1 MRNKTTKIALA
12 LGMLLLASQAQ
23 ADQLADI
30 KAAGVVK
37 VATFDAN
44 PPFGSVDAKT
54 HHIVGYDVDFAQAL
68 AKALGVKL
76 ELVATNP
83 ANRIPLLQSGKA
95 DLIVAD
101 ITITPERAQVID
113 FSTPYFVTG
122 QQFLVPA
129 GSPDKLDEYSKARI
143 GAVKG
148 TTGEQAL
155 HQRFPQARVLSYDD
169 IPLALTALR
178 NGNVQAI
185 TQDSTILAGLLAE
198 APDKAKFKILPD
210 LLSKEEIGVGVKKG
224 EPALLKAVN
233 DELVKLEKT
242 GEAAKIYDVWFG
254 PATKTPQPRAFTKKR
269 NNMFSGLLSHSAA
282 PAADFSRLQRASIT
296 FRDVAKR
303 YGDHQVLNAINLQV
317 EPGEVVAILGPSG
330 SGKSTLIRLINQL
343 ESLSGG
349 EILIDGKPTS
359 RLSGS
364 ALRQLRSRVGFVFQQ
379 FNLYAH
385 LTAQENITLA
395 LERVHGW
402 EKSAAQARALALL
415 RQVGLEEKAQQMPAQ
430 LSGGQQQRVAI
441 ARALAS
447 SPQIILFD
455 EPTSALDPEMIG
467 EVLQV
472 MKTLAHSGITML
484 VVTHEMQFAREIADR
499 VVFIDG
505 GDILEVAPPAE
516 FFAHPQHARARR
528 FLQKVLD
535 PLHQESLE

>member
-224 EPALLKAVN
+224 EPALLKALYRSPQWNSPVCSR
-233 DELVKLEKT
+233 V
-242 GEAAKIYDVWFG
+242 YS
-254 PATKTPQPRAFTKKR
+254 PTPRLRPRIFHVC
-269 NNMFSGLLSHSAA
+269 SA
-282 PAADFSRLQRASIT
+282 PALRSVMWPSATAIIRYLTRSTCRSSP
-296 FRDVAKR
+296 AKWWR
-303 YGDHQVLNAINLQV
+303 
-317 EPGEVVAILGPSG
+317 S
-330 SGKSTLIRLINQL
+330 
-343 ESLSGG
+343 
-349 EILIDGKPTS
+349 
-359 RLSGS
+359 S
-364 ALRQLRSRVGFVFQQ
+364 ALPVR
-379 FNLYAH
+379 
-385 LTAQENITLA
+385 EN
-395 LERVHGW
+395 
-402 EKSAAQARALALL
+402 
-415 RQVGLEEKAQQMPAQ
+415 
-430 LSGGQQQRVAI
+430 
-441 ARALAS
+441 
-447 SPQIILFD
+447 
-455 EPTSALDPEMIG
+455 
-467 EVLQV
+467 
-472 MKTLAHSGITML
+472 
-484 VVTHEMQFAREIADR
+484 
-499 VVFIDG
+499 
-505 GDILEVAPPAE
+505 
-516 FFAHPQHARARR
+516 RR
-528 FLQKVLD
+528 
-535 PLHQESLE
+535 

>member
-178 NGNVQAI
+178 NTYRVVQMVELLENGYCMAR
-185 TQDSTILAGLLAE
+185 LGLGSSSFTRQQMHDFIERIFDRLAE
-198 APDKAKFKILPD
+198 A
-210 LLSKEEIGVGVKKG
+210 GVDDA
-224 EPALLKAVN
+224 ETTEQYR
-233 DELVKLEKT
+233 D
-242 GEAAKIYDVWFG
+242 WR
-254 PATKTPQPRAFTKKR
+254 RAD
-269 NNMFSGLLSHSAA
+269 GLH
-282 PAADFSRLQRASIT
+282 
-296 FRDVAKR
+296 
-303 YGDHQVLNAINLQV
+303 
-317 EPGEVVAILGPSG
+317 
-330 SGKSTLIRLINQL
+330 
-343 ESLSGG
+343 
-349 EILIDGKPTS
+349 
-359 RLSGS
+359 
-364 ALRQLRSRVGFVFQQ
+364 
-379 FNLYAH
+379 
-385 LTAQENITLA
+385 
-395 LERVHGW
+395 
-402 EKSAAQARALALL
+402 
-415 RQVGLEEKAQQMPAQ
+415 
-430 LSGGQQQRVAI
+430 
-441 ARALAS
+441 
-447 SPQIILFD
+447 
-455 EPTSALDPEMIG
+455 
-467 EVLQV
+467 
-472 MKTLAHSGITML
+472 
-484 VVTHEMQFAREIADR
+484 
-499 VVFIDG
+499 
-505 GDILEVAPPAE
+505 
-516 FFAHPQHARARR
+516 
-528 FLQKVLD
+528 
-535 PLHQESLE
+535 